1 MSKEALLTEVQKK
14 ILLEINT
21 LPDEVVSNLLEIIKI
36 IKQTINYPF
45 GREEKPL
52 ILGQFQSLKDDWEAP
67 GMEKYDEL

>member
-1 MSKEALLTEVQKK
+1 MSNQALLTEVQKK
-14 ILLEINT
+14 FLGEIST

-45 GREEKPL
+45 EKEQKPL

-67 GMEKYDEL
+67 GMEKYDDL